1 MEQHNFSL
9 RDTLKTDE
17 SKKALDRLIELGC
30 EECHLSNSIEW
41 LITDFVIWRGN
52 NIPIKPLDS
61 LETAL
66 DPKDGKHQITI
77 EELKQIS
84 KTADKLKKQILR
96 LIDSWLIHR
105 LRSEGEFGQA
115 DILNLASGYSPA
127 LEGSKE
133 RWVNEMFN
141 GLLTLPEKARRYN
154 QRKKYDTNRYK
165 LLLIEYIE
173 SRAGAPNYSLIGTI
187 LNDIEPGR
195 FCNESAPEE
204 SLKEWYNDQK
214 KKALSESIA
223 NPS

>member
-1 MEQHNFSL
+1 MAKQIFSIL
-9 RDTLKTDE
+9 HQ
-17 SKKALDRLIELGC
+17 AI
-30 EECHLSNSIEW
+30 HLLW
-41 LITDFVIWRGN
+41 KVA
-52 NIPIKPLDS
+52 K
-61 LETAL
+61 
-66 DPKDGKHQITI
+66 KDGLTRC
-77 EELKQIS
+77 S
-84 KTADKLKKQILR
+84 MA
-96 LIDSWLIHR
+96 
-105 LRSEGEFGQA
+105 
-115 DILNLASGYSPA
+115 YS
-127 LEGSKE
+127 
-133 RWVNEMFN
+133 
-141 GLLTLPEKARRYN
+141 LPEKARRYN